1 MARICL
7 NLRNFDQIAE
17 LAAESRKAAYQ
28 APLERVIITDKDVP
42 LVYDHSSVTEQRIR
56 EPVSELQRE
65 PQNHCGALGL

>member
-28 APLERVIITDKDVP
+28 ALLERVIITDKDVP
-42 LVYDHSSVTEQRIR
+42 LAYDHSSVTGRRIQ

-65 PQNHCGALGL
+65 PEKQD